1 MIQQLNKEIADVTER
16 VRGSLVQVRNGGRGN
31 GAGTIW
37 HPQGLIL
44 TNAHVVERGPLQ
56 VKLTDGRTL
65 PARLLARD
73 ASIDVAALA
82 VNATGLPTI
91 ELGDSSRL
99 KPGRLVLALGH
110 PWGIVGAVAA
120 GVVIG
125 VGPDWP
131 ELSGSKREWIVVSL
145 NLRPGNSGGP
155 LIDDYGRLIGINTVM
170 TGPEVGMAVPVHV
183 IKRFLKQALGSQR
196 AA

>member
-1 MIQQLNKEIADVTER
+1 MIQQLNNEIADVAER
-16 VRGSLVQVRNGGRGN
+16 VRGSLVQIRSGGRGN

-37 HPQGLIL
+37 HAQGLVL
-44 TNAHVVERGPLQ
+44 TNAHVVEGGPLQ
-56 VKLTDGRTL
+56 VKLADGRTL

-73 ASIDVAALA
+73 PSIDVAALS
-82 VNATGLPTI
+82 VNATGLPSI
-91 ELGDSSRL
+91 GLGNSTL
-99 KPGRLVLALGH
+99 LNPGRLVLALGH
-110 PWGIVGAVAA
+110 PWGVVGAVTA

-125 VGPDWP
+125 VGSDWP
-131 ELSGSKREWIVVSL
+131 ELRESKREWVVVSL

-155 LIDDYGRLIGINTVM
+155 LIDDAGQLVGINTVM

-183 IKRFLKQALGSQR
+183 VKRFLREALGSER